1 MAEHERGKLDQR
13 EYGVSVHE
21 RPRATAHAALNPDRY
36 SEKPLSSGDIDL
48 VSTAAQRSGAE
59 AALATACISGGAVL
73 ALNRFSSG
81 FRGAL
86 GLSGKLALVVTP
98 TLGMFILKSHQTV
111 ADARADPEEFVRPH
125 QQRAASAAAAAA
137 RAPRRS
143 DLGLHHKLANFV
155 YDSPFK
161 TIIGI
166 AVPAYSALFYRES
179 INPQTRGMLLS
190 QRLIHT
196 RVYGQAAVVLT
207 TIGVMGFGE
216 TMKAEGPYRIEAGR
230 VVRGE
235 PEGGTRMWYEQA
247 GVGEETAEAEARR
260 ARQEEAYAAEAEQE
274 GRSPMELMLPLVYV
288 PAIAGIRFGLKG
300 RVPPDRL
307 NQVVLG
313 AICVGLAH
321 AGSVMFSDSTT

>member
-1 MAEHERGKLDQR
+1 MMKFADSLYRCKMLKR
-13 EYGVSVHE
+13 
-21 RPRATAHAALNPDRY
+21 AALGRMCTCIKKMDA
-36 SEKPLSSGDIDL
+36 PLKYL
-48 VSTAAQRSGAE
+48 EEVRQH
-59 AALATACISGGAVL
+59 LARL
-73 ALNRFSSG
+73 
-81 FRGAL
+81 
-86 GLSGKLALVVTP
+86 P
-98 TLGMFILKSHQTV
+98 
-111 ADARADPEEFVRPH
+111 
-125 QQRAASAAAAAA
+125 
-137 RAPRRS
+137 
-143 DLGLHHKLANFV
+143 
-155 YDSPFK
+155 
-161 TIIGI
+161 
-166 AVPAYSALFYRES
+166 S

-235 PEGGTRMWYEQA
+235 PQGGTRMWYEQA
-247 GVGEETAEAEARR
+247 GLGEETAEAEARR
-260 ARQEEAYAAEAEQE
+260 ARHEEAYAAEAEQE